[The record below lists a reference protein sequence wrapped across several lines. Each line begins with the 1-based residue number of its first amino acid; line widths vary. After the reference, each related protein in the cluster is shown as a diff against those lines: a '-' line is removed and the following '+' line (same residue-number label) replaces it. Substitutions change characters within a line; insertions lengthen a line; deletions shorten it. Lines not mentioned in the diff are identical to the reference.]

1 MLVWRHVFFE
11 PKEANASFHLS
22 YVQELAV
29 SPPRRAKERARFL
42 SDFAVTTKRTSAAV
56 YFTAHATFGSCNR
69 APRNSPRLRKS
80 TLHDT
85 KRLLLAPERIV
96 CTKNPVRDFAAVV
109 VLEERD
115 LPEAYMG
122 AVSAKGIARLRD
134 CCIFFIYVGILF

>member
-1 MLVWRHVFFE
+1 VHLEIPHAFE
-11 PKEANASFHLS
+11 KAH
-22 YVQELAV
+22 Y
-29 SPPRRAKERARFL
+29 
-42 SDFAVTTKRTSAAV
+42 TTQ
-56 YFTAHATFGSCNR
+56 
-69 APRNSPRLRKS
+69 
-80 TLHDT
+80 
-85 KRLLLAPERIV
+85 RLLLAPERIV